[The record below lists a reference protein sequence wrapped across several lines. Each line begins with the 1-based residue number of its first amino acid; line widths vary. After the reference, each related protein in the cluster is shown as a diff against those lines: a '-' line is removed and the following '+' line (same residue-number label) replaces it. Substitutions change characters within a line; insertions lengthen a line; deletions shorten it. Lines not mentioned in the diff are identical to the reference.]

1 MQKLFNVMSVASFV
15 MSAGMVAG
23 SVMLYTRI
31 PSITKHYM
39 SELTLEMTKVMTNM
53 MPGEIDEAL
62 PELPTTTG
70 PAITEL
76 VARMSK
82 AYESRMKTMV
92 SDMVKAVEQGGDI
105 EKSEEQPHAIY
116 SDDDVQAMVMRAF
129 GGFKPWRHIK

>member
-23 SVMLYTRI
+23 TVLLYTRI

-53 MPGEIDEAL
+53 MPGKIDEVM

-70 PAITEL
+70 PA
-76 VARMSK
+76 V
-82 AYESRMKTMV
+82 
-92 SDMVKAVEQGGDI
+92 
-105 EKSEEQPHAIY
+105 P
-116 SDDDVQAMVMRAF
+116 
-129 GGFKPWRHIK
+129 FKLP